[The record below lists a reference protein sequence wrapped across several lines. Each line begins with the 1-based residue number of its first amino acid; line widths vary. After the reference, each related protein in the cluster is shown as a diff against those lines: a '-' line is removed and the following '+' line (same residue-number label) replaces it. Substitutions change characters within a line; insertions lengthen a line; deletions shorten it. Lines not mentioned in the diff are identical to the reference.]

1 MNARRQQAAASERS
15 RSQEGERP
23 AAARAHRK
31 EEPPTKDKEYYT
43 IGEVGKICN
52 ISAKALRYYD
62 KIGVISPDYICEENG
77 YRYYNTEQ
85 IHRIMGICLYRRL
98 HVSIA
103 EIKRL
108 VEVST
113 LEDISDGFSG
123 FIDSRKKEIA
133 RLTLEVEQM
142 SYMKQ
147 HLDTLDEGSRTISI
161 QTLPAVYPLYHQD
174 SAFLGYR
181 TLKDVFH
188 SPLFSM
194 GNFSYILSV
203 EPSGSCQV
211 SAFQFAIRE
220 PMLALTQLNSTNLPS
235 RDSCR
240 CLYTV
245 VAFPTEH
252 EMCWDLSAVLKYAG
266 EHQLSCKPEAYAFY
280 VFSIA
285 QPDVILDYYEVY
297 LPLEDS

>member
-1 MNARRQQAAASERS
+1 MIQ
-15 RSQEGERP
+15 
-23 AAARAHRK
+23 
-31 EEPPTKDKEYYT
+31 YT
-43 IGEVGKICN
+43 IHEVAALLN
-52 ISAKALRYYD
+52 ISTDAIRLYEKEGLVTPTRN
-62 KIGVISPDYICEENG
+62 PENG

-85 IHRIMGICLYRRL
+85 IHRIMGICLYRKL

-188 SPLFSM
+188 SPLSSM
-194 GNFSYILSV
+194 GNERHPLRGAVRFLPGQCPPVCHPRADACTYPAQFLQSAQTGQLPLSLHR
-203 EPSGSCQV
+203 SRISDRTGDTLGSLRHPEIRRGA
-211 SAFQFAIRE
+211 SAFLQTGGLRFLR
-220 PMLALTQLNSTNLPS
+220 LQHSTA
-235 RDSCR
+235 R
-240 CLYTV
+240 CHPGL
-245 VAFPTEH
+245 
-252 EMCWDLSAVLKYAG
+252 LRSISSAGRL
-266 EHQLSCKPEAYAFY
+266 LI
-280 VFSIA
+280 FSTS
-285 QPDVILDYYEVY
+285 Y
-297 LPLEDS
+297 

>member
-1 MNARRQQAAASERS
+1 MIQ
-15 RSQEGERP
+15 
-23 AAARAHRK
+23 
-31 EEPPTKDKEYYT
+31 YT
-43 IGEVGKICN
+43 IHEVAALLN
-52 ISAKALRYYD
+52 ISTDAIRLYEKEGLVTPTRN
-62 KIGVISPDYICEENG
+62 PENG

-85 IHRIMGICLYRRL
+85 IHRIMGICLYRKL

-203 EPSGSCQV
+203 
-211 SAFQFAIRE
+211 
-220 PMLALTQLNSTNLPS
+220 
-235 RDSCR
+235 DSCR

-245 VAFPTEH
+245 AAFPTEQ
-252 EMCWDLSAVLKYAG
+252 EILWDLSAILKYAG

>member
-1 MNARRQQAAASERS
+1 MIQ
-15 RSQEGERP
+15 
-23 AAARAHRK
+23 
-31 EEPPTKDKEYYT
+31 YT
-43 IGEVGKICN
+43 IHEVAALLN
-52 ISAKALRYYD
+52 ISTDAIRLYEKEGLVTPTRN
-62 KIGVISPDYICEENG
+62 PENG

-194 GNFSYILSV
+194 
-203 EPSGSCQV
+203 P
-211 SAFQFAIRE
+211 
-220 PMLALTQLNSTNLPS
+220 NS
-235 RDSCR
+235 
-240 CLYTV
+240 
-245 VAFPTEH
+245 
-252 EMCWDLSAVLKYAG
+252 
-266 EHQLSCKPEAYAFY
+266 
-280 VFSIA
+280 I
-285 QPDVILDYYEVY
+285 
-297 LPLEDS
+297 PLGCVG

>member
-1 MNARRQQAAASERS
+1 MKSLYFTAGQFARLHQLNKRTL
-15 RSQEGERP
+15 
-23 AAARAHRK
+23 H
-31 EEPPTKDKEYYT
+31 
-43 IGEVGKICN
+43 
-52 ISAKALRYYD
+52 YYD
-62 KIGVISPDYICEENG
+62 DIGLFSPAYKGENG
-77 YRYYNTEQ
+77 YRYYNTEP

-161 QTLPAVYPLYHQD
+161 RTLPAVYPLYHQD

-188 SPLFSM
+188 SSLFPM

-203 EPSGSCQV
+203 ETSGSCQV
-211 SAFQFAIRE
+211 SALQFAIRE
-220 PMLALTQLNSTNLPS
+220 PMLALTPLNPANLP
-235 RDSCR
+235 RRESCR

-245 VAFPTEH
+245 TAFPTEH

>member
-1 MNARRQQAAASERS
+1 MIQ
-15 RSQEGERP
+15 
-23 AAARAHRK
+23 
-31 EEPPTKDKEYYT
+31 YT
-43 IGEVGKICN
+43 IHEVAALLN
-52 ISAKALRYYD
+52 ISTDAIRLYEKEGLVTPTRN
-62 KIGVISPDYICEENG
+62 PENG

-194 GNFSYILSV
+194 GNFSYIL
-203 EPSGSCQV
+203 
-211 SAFQFAIRE
+211 
-220 PMLALTQLNSTNLPS
+220 
-235 RDSCR
+235 
-240 CLYTV
+240 
-245 VAFPTEH
+245 
-252 EMCWDLSAVLKYAG
+252 KYAG

>member
-1 MNARRQQAAASERS
+1 MIQ
-15 RSQEGERP
+15 
-23 AAARAHRK
+23 
-31 EEPPTKDKEYYT
+31 YT
-43 IGEVGKICN
+43 IHEVAALLN
-52 ISAKALRYYD
+52 ISTDAIRLYEKEGLVTPTRN
-62 KIGVISPDYICEENG
+62 PENG

-161 QTLPAVYPLYHQD
+161 RTLPAVYPLYHQD

-188 SPLFSM
+188 SSLFPM

-203 EPSGSCQV
+203 ETSGSCQV
-211 SAFQFAIRE
+211 SALQFAIRE
-220 PMLALTQLNSTNLPS
+220 PMLALTPLNPANLP
-235 RDSCR
+235 RRESCR

-245 VAFPTEH
+245 TAFPTEH
-252 EMCWDLSAVLKYAG
+252 EMLLGSLRRPEIRRGASAFLQTGSLRFLRLQHSTARCHPGLLRSISSAG
-266 EHQLSCKPEAYAFY
+266 RLLI
-280 VFSIA
+280 FSTS
-285 QPDVILDYYEVY
+285 Y
-297 LPLEDS
+297 

>member
-1 MNARRQQAAASERS
+1 MIQ
-15 RSQEGERP
+15 
-23 AAARAHRK
+23 
-31 EEPPTKDKEYYT
+31 YT
-43 IGEVGKICN
+43 IHEVAALLN
-52 ISAKALRYYD
+52 ISTDAIRLYEKEGLVTPTRN
-62 KIGVISPDYICEENG
+62 PENG

-85 IHRIMGICLYRRL
+85 IHRIMGICLYRKL

-174 SAFLGYR
+174 SAF
-181 TLKDVFH
+181 
-188 SPLFSM
+188 
-194 GNFSYILSV
+194 
-203 EPSGSCQV
+203 
-211 SAFQFAIRE
+211 
-220 PMLALTQLNSTNLPS
+220 
-235 RDSCR
+235 
-240 CLYTV
+240 
-245 VAFPTEH
+245 
-252 EMCWDLSAVLKYAG
+252 
-266 EHQLSCKPEAYAFY
+266 
-280 VFSIA
+280 
-285 QPDVILDYYEVY
+285 
-297 LPLEDS
+297 

>member
-1 MNARRQQAAASERS
+1 MIQ
-15 RSQEGERP
+15 
-23 AAARAHRK
+23 
-31 EEPPTKDKEYYT
+31 YT
-43 IGEVGKICN
+43 IHEVAALLN
-52 ISAKALRYYD
+52 ISTDAIRLYEKEGLVTPTRN
-62 KIGVISPDYICEENG
+62 PENG

-220 PMLALTQLNSTNLPS
+220 PISFGGPAPSWLPRGEPMLALTQLNSTNLPS